1 MGSILESWLLLCL
14 SSYEMGD
21 DAIVPFWWFRMPVWP
36 PFLAMMQLLTE
47 PWINWW
53 ISRSSPRVGS
63 QNTHYSDGLRD
74 LGEPQ
79 QVEKWTA
86 IGWKRLDVLHQKIS
100 LEKRFIE
107 KKYIYRS
114 YIIYIYIRCLRQL
127 QGIGIWGMT
136 DRSKYVPSYQPC
148 SLRMRW
154 SSSGPRVWDKG
165 ASVAWVKHVGTGRS
179 FLNAWQRSFLK
190 RGFMSKC
197 HEFSF
202 HTGSQCMPM

>member
-1 MGSILESWLLLCL
+1 
-14 SSYEMGD
+14 MGD

-74 LGEPQ
+74 LSEPQ
-79 QVEKWTA
+79 QARKVNCN
-86 IGWKRLDVLHQKIS
+86 R
-100 LEKRFIE
+100 LEKAWRPASE
-107 KKYIYRS
+107 NLSGKKVHRK
-114 YIIYIYIRCLRQL
+114 LRQL